1 MKLTKRCLFPW
12 SFMQFHAGGM
22 MQPCA
27 VGADTDMGD
36 FIIDYLEKKERE
48 NEDDFLNNEGLQ
60 KLRKGML
67 TGDLRPMCQNCFF
80 ISNQLQTTQDFEKQ
94 LKGYLQSK
102 LPNDI
107 DLESADLTKLYA
119 YDWMAIS
126 FTNKCN
132 LSCVYCVQSVLK
144 DTNPYLKAEI
154 PYEYTEELLDMVV
167 SKGITSL
174 STCVE
179 GEATLYKHWYDV
191 FSTFH
196 KKYPQIQLWM
206 TTNLNRKFSD
216 TEMELLA
223 NYAVLDVSI
232 DSLKP
237 ELYSKIR
244 CNGRL
249 DLLLEN
255 LDKLDVKIK
264 QLGIQGPII
273 TLHMVLS
280 DLTWTEIE
288 DISNFAFARGYGI
301 QLGNYEERINTVAY
315 KTGMLKPIEYL
326 SEEDQNTVRDII
338 GRVYEKAQKEGRT
351 FIAQGDIFKKVNEN
365 VEKIYHRFTDTDNNP
380 IYKEYLKKYPKGTEN
395 NHF

>member
-1 MKLTKRCLFPW
+1 
-12 SFMQFHAGGM
+12 
-22 MQPCA
+22 
-27 VGADTDMGD
+27 
-36 FIIDYLEKKERE
+36 
-48 NEDDFLNNEGLQ
+48 
-60 KLRKGML
+60 
-67 TGDLRPMCQNCFF
+67 
-80 ISNQLQTTQDFEKQ
+80 
-94 LKGYLQSK
+94 
-102 LPNDI
+102 
-107 DLESADLTKLYA
+107 
-119 YDWMAIS
+119 
-126 FTNKCN
+126 
-132 LSCVYCVQSVLK
+132 
-144 DTNPYLKAEI
+144 
-154 PYEYTEELLDMVV
+154 
-167 SKGITSL
+167 
-174 STCVE
+174 
-179 GEATLYKHWYDV
+179 
-191 FSTFH
+191 
-196 KKYPQIQLWM
+196 
-206 TTNLNRKFSD
+206 
-216 TEMELLA
+216 
-223 NYAVLDVSI
+223 
-232 DSLKP
+232 
-237 ELYSKIR
+237 
-244 CNGRL
+244 L